1 MRRLILLLAVFPA
14 LLSAQSSPDS
24 LSPGVPRLTL
34 KVNAGALIY
43 PAKQAYAFAANVRIA
58 PQWSIQVG
66 AGAIFASS
74 AFAGL
79 KGESYKGLRLRGGI
93 QYYFYT
99 PKNSAYYLALE
110 GKHHDIRHLSLR
122 HVWRQGQQ
130 YVQFMPI
137 ERKVRTYAVDWCVG
151 AQTYHGRKKRFL
163 IEPYAGFGIAY
174 HRVRLLLPP
183 DGEPF
188 EEFGEGLFEYPEGNS
203 RWLDLML
210 GVHVGVALW

>member
-1 MRRLILLLAVFPA
+1 MRLLTLLLAGLPA
-14 LLSAQSSPDS
+14 LLPAQSSTDS
-24 LSPGVPRLTL
+24 LSPGVPRLAL
-34 KVNAGALIY
+34 KVNAGALIN
-43 PAKQAYAFAANVRIA
+43 PAKQAYAFAANVRLA
-58 PQWSIQVG
+58 PRWSMQLG

-74 AFAGL
+74 SFAGL

-110 GKHHDIRHLSLR
+110 GKHHDIRHISR
-122 HVWRQGQQ
+122 RYVWRQGQQ
-130 YVQFMPI
+130 YVQFMPV

-151 AQTYHGRKKRFL
+151 AQIFQGKHKRFL

-183 DGEPF
+183 DGELLD
-188 EEFGEGLFEYPEGNS
+188 EFGEGLFEYPEGKS

-210 GVHVGVALW
+210 GVHVGVAVW

>member
-1 MRRLILLLAVFPA
+1 MRLLILLLAGLPA
-14 LLSAQSSPDS
+14 LLPAQSSTDS
-24 LSPGVPRLTL
+24 LSPGVPRLAL
-34 KVNAGALIY
+34 KVNAGALIN
-43 PAKQAYAFAANVRIA
+43 PAKQAYAFAANVRLA
-58 PQWSIQVG
+58 PQWSMQLG

-74 AFAGL
+74 SFAGL

-110 GKHHDIRHLSLR
+110 GKHHDIRHISR
-122 HVWRQGQQ
+122 RYVWRQGQQ
-130 YVQFMPI
+130 YVQFMPV

-151 AQTYHGRKKRFL
+151 AQIFQGKHKRFL

-183 DGEPF
+183 DGELLD
-188 EEFGEGLFEYPEGNS
+188 EFGEGLFEYPEGKS

-210 GVHVGVALW
+210 GVHVGVAVW